1 MRWADQAFSNCCHDL
16 TEKAYSPVEI
26 GSRGNHAL
34 ANIGDKT
41 DSVRTAWRFRH
52 GQRPVAR
59 FVEQDLIFRPDRF
72 KPCID
77 ALGIKSLAGPVDEP
91 SPRRIEPHDPGPRSR
106 MTRCAP
112 ALSARSPSA
121 RASIAEASTVQCP
134 PRLSLTASP
143 RRWLE
148 NSGHAAYPSLA
159 SASITTSRGNKI
171 DINSGV

>member
-91 SPRRIEPHDPGPRSR
+91 SPRRIEPHDPAKIKNDPV
-106 MTRCAP
+106 
-112 ALSARSPSA
+112 
-121 RASIAEASTVQCP
+121 RASALRKKPVR
-134 PRLSLTASP
+134 PRLD
-143 RRWLE
+143 RRGIHRPMPAKTE
-148 NSGHAAYPSLA
+148 PHGIAQALA
-159 SASITTSRGNKI
+159 GKFRTMRHIHP
-171 DINSGV
+171 